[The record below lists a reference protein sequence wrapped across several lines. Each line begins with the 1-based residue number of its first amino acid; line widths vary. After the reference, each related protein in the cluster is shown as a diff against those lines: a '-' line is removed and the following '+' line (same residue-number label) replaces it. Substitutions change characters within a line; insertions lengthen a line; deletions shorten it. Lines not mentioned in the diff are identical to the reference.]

1 MAPEDPDNSLISER
15 ESEEIHKRFF
25 NAESEKKDWLY
36 ILEPITDPNYRSR
49 MTILLQN
56 LDNEDI

>member
-25 NAESEKKDWLY
+25 NEESEKKDWLY
-36 ILEPITDPNYRSR
+36 ILEPIIDPNCRSR